1 MPLRAYVGMLARGA
15 RPGAYTFPPLLKA
28 VVAERGAVA
37 SAAGDSVHAHVV
49 KFGLQLNA
57 HVASSLVLMYAARGD
72 GVTARALLDVQPAR
86 GGGTPVMWNALIRTT
101 MSSSSTVSNPFAG
114 PDITLV
120 RDLNIHERV
129 PVKLDHTTAS
139 YSAWKRYFSLVF
151 REYLL
156 HGHVDGTVDSALMI
170 NDEEWMILN
179 ATIIRWFYLTIFG
192 DIFHTVV
199 NDEDDAYAPTFA
211 KVVAYLKLEE
221 RRMRVAGT
229 SATHTVLV
237 AGTRGGSALPP
248 PRLTPPQPAAPAFPP
263 GFPPAPAA
271 PFPPPQPAA
280 NGGVVAAAAGVAASR
295 EAAAVLREEHLASSS
310 RPLSRRLRGTPA
322 RTHGPASSTP
332 TPCRQ
337 FRLSCCS
344 FLDMVRAG
352 VVATPVTYITVLSA
366 CGKGNDVLLGM
377 QLHKR
382 VIESGVLPDLKVE
395 NALVDMYAECGE
407 MEAAW
412 DLFDSMQVRNIVS
425 WTSVIYGCVRLGQV
439 DRARVLFDRM
449 PERDTVSWTAM
460 IDGYVQAGQFREAL
474 EMFREMQL
482 SKVRADEFTMVSIV
496 TACAQLGALETGEW
510 ARLYMN
516 RHGIKMDTFVGNALI
531 DMYSKCGSIGR
542 AMDVFNEMHSR
553 DKFTWTAV
561 ILGLAVNGHGEEVID
576 MFDRM
581 LRVFEVPDEVTFIGV
596 LTACTHSGLIDK
608 GRDFFLSMTGT
619 YRIAPNV
626 MHYGCIIDLLGRA
639 GKLREA
645 LETIGKM
652 PMKPNSAIWGT
663 LLAACRVHGNSEM
676 GELAAERLL
685 ELDPENSMAYVLL
698 SNLYAKSN
706 RWGDVR
712 WLRQLMM
719 EKGIKKE
726 PGCSLV
732 EMNGTIHEFVA
743 GDRSHPMSEEIYS
756 KLDKFGTTSIKRK
769 ILVGFALLL

>member
-15 RPGAYTFPPLLKA
+15 RPDAYTFPPLLKA
-28 VVAERGAVA
+28 VVAERGAVPP
-37 SAAGDSVHAHVV
+37 SVGDSVHAHVV
-49 KFGLQLNA
+49 KFGLELNA

-86 GGGTPVMWNALIRTT
+86 GGGTPVVWNAL
-101 MSSSSTVSNPFAG
+101 MSG
-114 PDITLV
+114 
-120 RDLNIHERV
+120 H
-129 PVKLDHTTAS
+129 
-139 YSAWKRYFSLVF
+139 KR
-151 REYLL
+151 R
-156 HGHVDGTVDSALMI
+156 
-170 NDEEWMILN
+170 
-179 ATIIRWFYLTIFG
+179 
-192 DIFHTVV
+192 
-199 NDEDDAYAPTFA
+199 
-211 KVVAYLKLEE
+211 
-221 RRMRVAGT
+221 
-229 SATHTVLV
+229 
-237 AGTRGGSALPP
+237 
-248 PRLTPPQPAAPAFPP
+248 
-263 GFPPAPAA
+263 
-271 PFPPPQPAA
+271 
-280 NGGVVAAAAGVAASR
+280 
-295 EAAAVLREEHLASSS
+295 
-310 RPLSRRLRGTPA
+310 
-322 RTHGPASSTP
+322 
-332 TPCRQ
+332 RQ

-382 VIESGVLPDLKVE
+382 IIESGVLPDLKVE

-412 DLFDSMQVRNIVS
+412 DLFEGMQVRNIVS
-425 WTSVIYGCVRLGQV
+425 WTSVISGCVRLGQV

-460 IDGYVQAGQFREAL
+460 IDGYVQAGQFRGAL

-510 ARLYMN
+510 ARIYMN

-531 DMYSKCGSIGR
+531 DMYSKCGSIER

-561 ILGLAVNGHGEEVID
+561 ILGLAVNGHGEEAID

-581 LRVFEVPDEVTFIGV
+581 LRAFEAPDEVTFIGV
-596 LTACTHSGLIDK
+596 LTACTHAGLVDK
-608 GRDFFLSMTGT
+608 GRDFFLSMTVT

-626 MHYGCIIDLLGRA
+626 IHYGCIIDLLGRA

-652 PMKPNSAIWGT
+652 PMKPSSAIWGT
-663 LLAACRVHGNSEM
+663 LLAACRVHGNSEI

-712 WLRQLMM
+712 WLRQVMM

-726 PGCSLV
+726 PGCSLI

-756 KLDKFGTTSIKRK
+756 KLDKVLTDLKNDGYVPDVTEVFVQVTEEEKQKVLYWHSEK
-769 ILVGFALLL
+769 LAVAFALLVSESSVTIRIVKNLRMCLDCHNAIKLIAKLYMREIVVRDRTRFHHFRHGLCSCKDYW

>member
-15 RPGAYTFPPLLKA
+15 RPDAYTFPPLLKA
-28 VVAERGAVA
+28 VAAERGAVA
-37 SAAGDSVHAHVV
+37 SAAGDAVLAHVV
-49 KFGLQLNA
+49 KFGLELNA

-72 GVTARALLDVQPAR
+72 GVTARALLDVQLAR
-86 GGGTPVMWNALIRTT
+86 GGGTPVVWNAL
-101 MSSSSTVSNPFAG
+101 MSG
-114 PDITLV
+114 
-120 RDLNIHERV
+120 H
-129 PVKLDHTTAS
+129 
-139 YSAWKRYFSLVF
+139 KRS
-151 REYLL
+151 
-156 HGHVDGTVDSALMI
+156 
-170 NDEEWMILN
+170 
-179 ATIIRWFYLTIFG
+179 
-192 DIFHTVV
+192 
-199 NDEDDAYAPTFA
+199 
-211 KVVAYLKLEE
+211 
-221 RRMRVAGT
+221 
-229 SATHTVLV
+229 
-237 AGTRGGSALPP
+237 
-248 PRLTPPQPAAPAFPP
+248 
-263 GFPPAPAA
+263 
-271 PFPPPQPAA
+271 
-280 NGGVVAAAAGVAASR
+280 
-295 EAAAVLREEHLASSS
+295 
-310 RPLSRRLRGTPA
+310 
-322 RTHGPASSTP
+322 
-332 TPCRQ
+332 RQ

-344 FLDMVRAG
+344 FQDMVRAG
-352 VVATPVTYITVLSA
+352 IVPTPVTYITVLSA

-382 VIESGVLPDLKVE
+382 IIESGVLPDLKVE

-412 DLFDSMQVRNIVS
+412 DLFEGMQVRNIVS
-425 WTSVIYGCVRLGQV
+425 WTSVISGFVRLGQV
-439 DRARVLFDRM
+439 DRAKVLFDRM

-510 ARLYMN
+510 ARIYMN
-516 RHGIKMDTFVGNALI
+516 RHGINMDTFVGNALI
-531 DMYSKCGSIGR
+531 DMYSKCGSIER
-542 AMDVFNEMHSR
+542 ALDVFNEMHSR

-561 ILGLAVNGHGEEVID
+561 ILGLAVNGHGEEAID

-581 LRVFEVPDEVTFIGV
+581 LRAFEAPDEVTFIGV
-596 LTACTHSGLIDK
+596 LTACTHAGLVEK
-608 GRDFFLSMTGT
+608 GRDFFLSMTVT

-626 MHYGCIIDLLGRA
+626 MHYGCMIDLLGRA

-652 PMKPNSAIWGT
+652 PMKPSSAIWGT
-663 LLAACRVHGNSEM
+663 LLAACRVHGNSEI
-676 GELAAERLL
+676 GELAAEHLL

-712 WLRQLMM
+712 WLRQVMM

-726 PGCSLV
+726 PGCSLI

-756 KLDKFGTTSIKRK
+756 KLDKVLTDLKNDGYVPDVTEVFVQVTEEEKQKVLYWHSEK
-769 ILVGFALLL
+769 LAVAFALLVSESSMTIRIVKNLRMCLDCHNAIKLITKLYMREIVVRDRTRFHHFRHGLCSCKDYW

>member
-1 MPLRAYVGMLARGA
+1 MDDITKEWHDMARRDILKRRMLA
-15 RPGAYTFPPLLKA
+15 
-28 VVAERGAVA
+28 
-37 SAAGDSVHAHVV
+37 AAGGCFGAGVV
-49 KFGLQLNA
+49 FPSGVETSAVDAFGA
-57 HVASSLVLMYAARGD
+57 
-72 GVTARALLDVQPAR
+72 GV
-86 GGGTPVMWNALIRTT
+86 
-101 MSSSSTVSNPFAG
+101 
-114 PDITLV
+114 
-120 RDLNIHERV
+120 
-129 PVKLDHTTAS
+129 
-139 YSAWKRYFSLVF
+139 
-151 REYLL
+151 
-156 HGHVDGTVDSALMI
+156 
-170 NDEEWMILN
+170 
-179 ATIIRWFYLTIFG
+179 
-192 DIFHTVV
+192 
-199 NDEDDAYAPTFA
+199 
-211 KVVAYLKLEE
+211 
-221 RRMRVAGT
+221 GT
-229 SATHTVLV
+229 SAGDGLQ
-237 AGTRGGSALPP
+237 GGD
-248 PRLTPPQPAAPAFPP
+248 
-263 GFPPAPAA
+263 GI
-271 PFPPPQPAA
+271 
-280 NGGVVAAAAGVAASR
+280 NGGASYIMKKKNRAEGERSLRFPLEATAIPRPEGHRCCRLPTLLAGVQLHTRRARCATPSAVHLVGNPFFPGRRHDGACAAGRAAR
-295 EAAAVLREEHLASSS
+295 QRWRHACCVECAYVWPQEKQAVQAVMLLIPGYCEGWRCAH
-310 RPLSRRLRGTPA
+310 
-322 RTHGPASSTP
+322 
-332 TPCRQ
+332 
-337 FRLSCCS
+337 
-344 FLDMVRAG
+344 AG
-352 VVATPVTYITVLSA
+352 LYITVLSA

-382 VIESGVLPDLKVE
+382 VIESGVLPVLKVE

-412 DLFDSMQVRNIVS
+412 DLFEVMQVRNIVS
-425 WTSVIYGCVRLGQV
+425 WTSVICGCVRLGQV

-496 TACAQLGALETGEW
+496 TACTQLGALETGEW
-510 ARLYMN
+510 ARIYMN

-531 DMYSKCGSIGR
+531 DMYSKCGSIER
-542 AMDVFNEMHSR
+542 ALDVFNEMHSR

-561 ILGLAVNGHGEEVID
+561 ILGLAVNGHGLEAID

-581 LRVFEVPDEVTFIGV
+581 LRAFEAPDEVTFIGV
-596 LTACTHSGLIDK
+596 LTACTHAGLVDK
-608 GRDFFLSMTGT
+608 GRDFFLSMTVT

-663 LLAACRVHGNSEM
+663 LLAACRVHGNSEI

-685 ELDPENSMAYVLL
+685 ELEPENSMAYVLL

-726 PGCSLV
+726 PGCSLI

-756 KLDKFGTTSIKRK
+756 KLDMLLMDLKNDGYVPDVTEVFVQVTEEEKQKVLYWHSEK
-769 ILVGFALLL
+769 LAVAFALLVSESSVTIRIVKNLRMCLDCHNAIKLITKLYMREIVVRDRTRFHHFRHGLCSCKDYW

>member
-1 MPLRAYVGMLARGA
+1 MRPRPVRRNSQPGRHTVVVRLPGPRMPLRAYVGMLARGA
-15 RPGAYTFPPLLKA
+15 RPDAYTFPPLLKA
-28 VVAERGAVA
+28 AAELGAVPP
-37 SAAGDSVHAHVV
+37 SVGDAVHAHVV
-49 KFGLQLNA
+49 KFGLELNA

-72 GVTARALLDVQPAR
+72 GVTARALLDVQPAS
-86 GGGTPVMWNALIRTT
+86 GGGTPVVWNAL
-101 MSSSSTVSNPFAG
+101 MSG
-114 PDITLV
+114 
-120 RDLNIHERV
+120 H
-129 PVKLDHTTAS
+129 
-139 YSAWKRYFSLVF
+139 KRS
-151 REYLL
+151 
-156 HGHVDGTVDSALMI
+156 
-170 NDEEWMILN
+170 
-179 ATIIRWFYLTIFG
+179 
-192 DIFHTVV
+192 
-199 NDEDDAYAPTFA
+199 
-211 KVVAYLKLEE
+211 
-221 RRMRVAGT
+221 
-229 SATHTVLV
+229 
-237 AGTRGGSALPP
+237 
-248 PRLTPPQPAAPAFPP
+248 
-263 GFPPAPAA
+263 
-271 PFPPPQPAA
+271 
-280 NGGVVAAAAGVAASR
+280 
-295 EAAAVLREEHLASSS
+295 
-310 RPLSRRLRGTPA
+310 
-322 RTHGPASSTP
+322 
-332 TPCRQ
+332 RQ

-344 FLDMVRAG
+344 FLDMMRAG

-382 VIESGVLPDLKVE
+382 IIESGVLPDLKVE
-395 NALVDMYAECGE
+395 NALVDMYAECGQ

-412 DLFDSMQVRNIVS
+412 DLFEGMQVRNIVS
-425 WTSVIYGCVRLGQV
+425 WTSVISGFVRLGQV

-510 ARLYMN
+510 ARIYMN

-531 DMYSKCGSIGR
+531 DMYSKCGSIER
-542 AMDVFNEMHSR
+542 ALDVFNEVHSR

-561 ILGLAVNGHGEEVID
+561 ILGLAVNGHGEEAID

-581 LRVFEVPDEVTFIGV
+581 LRAFEAPDEVTFIGV
-596 LTACTHSGLIDK
+596 LTACTHAGLVDK

-626 MHYGCIIDLLGRA
+626 MHYGCMIDLLGRA

-652 PMKPNSAIWGT
+652 PMKPSSAIWGT
-663 LLAACRVHGNSEM
+663 LLAACRVHGNSEI

-712 WLRQLMM
+712 WLRQVMM

-726 PGCSLV
+726 PGCSLI

-756 KLDKFGTTSIKRK
+756 KLDKVLTDLKNDGYVPDVTEVFVQVTEEEKQKVLYWHSEK
-769 ILVGFALLL
+769 LAVAFALLVSESSVTIRIVKNLRMCLDCHNAIKLITKLYVREIVVRDRTRFHHFRHGLCSCKDYW

>member
-15 RPGAYTFPPLLKA
+15 RPDAYTFPPLLK
-28 VVAERGAVA
+28 VVAAERGAVA
-37 SAAGDSVHAHVV
+37 SAAGDAVLAHVV
-49 KFGLQLNA
+49 KFGLELNA

-72 GVTARALLDVQPAR
+72 GVTARALLDVQLAR
-86 GGGTPVMWNALIRTT
+86 GGGTPVVWNAL
-101 MSSSSTVSNPFAG
+101 MSG
-114 PDITLV
+114 
-120 RDLNIHERV
+120 H
-129 PVKLDHTTAS
+129 
-139 YSAWKRYFSLVF
+139 KRS
-151 REYLL
+151 
-156 HGHVDGTVDSALMI
+156 
-170 NDEEWMILN
+170 
-179 ATIIRWFYLTIFG
+179 
-192 DIFHTVV
+192 
-199 NDEDDAYAPTFA
+199 
-211 KVVAYLKLEE
+211 
-221 RRMRVAGT
+221 
-229 SATHTVLV
+229 
-237 AGTRGGSALPP
+237 
-248 PRLTPPQPAAPAFPP
+248 
-263 GFPPAPAA
+263 
-271 PFPPPQPAA
+271 
-280 NGGVVAAAAGVAASR
+280 
-295 EAAAVLREEHLASSS
+295 
-310 RPLSRRLRGTPA
+310 
-322 RTHGPASSTP
+322 
-332 TPCRQ
+332 RQ

-344 FLDMVRAG
+344 FQDMVRAG
-352 VVATPVTYITVLSA
+352 IVPTPVTYITVLSA

-382 VIESGVLPDLKVE
+382 IIESGVLPDLKVE

-412 DLFDSMQVRNIVS
+412 DLFEGMQVRNIVS
-425 WTSVIYGCVRLGQV
+425 WTSVISGFVRLGQV
-439 DRARVLFDRM
+439 DRAKVLFDCM

-510 ARLYMN
+510 ARIYMN
-516 RHGIKMDTFVGNALI
+516 RHGINMDTFVGNALI
-531 DMYSKCGSIGR
+531 DMYSKCGSIER
-542 AMDVFNEMHSR
+542 ALDVFNEMHSR

-561 ILGLAVNGHGEEVID
+561 ILGLAVNGHGEEAID

-581 LRVFEVPDEVTFIGV
+581 LRAFEAPDEVTFIGV
-596 LTACTHSGLIDK
+596 LTACTHAGLVEK
-608 GRDFFLSMTGT
+608 GRDFFLSMTVT

-626 MHYGCIIDLLGRA
+626 MHYGCMIDLLGRA

-652 PMKPNSAIWGT
+652 PMKPSSAIWGT
-663 LLAACRVHGNSEM
+663 LLAACRVHGNSEI
-676 GELAAERLL
+676 GELAAEHLL

-712 WLRQLMM
+712 WLRQVMM

-726 PGCSLV
+726 PGCSLI

-756 KLDKFGTTSIKRK
+756 KLDKVLTDLKNDGYVPDVTEVFVQVTEEEKQKVLYWHSEK
-769 ILVGFALLL
+769 LAVAFALLVSESSMTIRIVKNLRMCLDCHNAIKLITKLYMREIVVRDRTRFHHFRHGLCSCKDYW

>member
-86 GGGTPVMWNALIRTT
+86 GGGTPVMWNAL
-101 MSSSSTVSNPFAG
+101 MS
-114 PDITLV
+114 
-120 RDLNIHERV
+120 
-129 PVKLDHTTAS
+129 
-139 YSAWKRYFSLVF
+139 
-151 REYLL
+151 
-156 HGHVDGTVDSALMI
+156 GHDMLS
-170 NDEEWMILN
+170 ILC
-179 ATIIRWFYLTIFG
+179 TCIC
-192 DIFHTVV
+192 V
-199 NDEDDAYAPTFA
+199 PTFA

-221 RRMRVAGT
+221 RRMQVAGT
-229 SATHTVLV
+229 RATHTALV
-237 AGTRGGSALPP
+237 AGTRGGSAPPP
-248 PRLTPPQPAAPAFPP
+248 PRPTPPQPAAPAFPP
-263 GFPPAPAA
+263 GFPPAQ
-271 PFPPPQPAA
+271 PPPSRRPSRRPM
-280 NGGVVAAAAGVAASR
+280 GGVVAAAAGVAASR

-322 RTHGPASSTP
+322 RTHGPALSTP
-332 TPCRQ
+332 TPCRFLGPLLRAFSALGLRHTRRTTPRRSPMQRPTGSSRHQRSRQ

-352 VVATPVTYITVLSA
+352 IVATPVTYITVLSA
-366 CGKGNDVLLGM
+366 CGQGNDVLLGM

-561 ILGLAVNGHGEEVID
+561 ILGLAVNGHGEEAID

-756 KLDKFGTTSIKRK
+756 KLDKVLTDLKNDGYVPDVTEVFVQVTEEEKQKVLYWHSEKLAVAFALLFGTTSIKRK
-769 ILVGFALLL
+769 VLLCSSE

>member
-86 GGGTPVMWNALIRTT
+86 GGGTPVMWNAL
-101 MSSSSTVSNPFAG
+101 MSV
-114 PDITLV
+114 
-120 RDLNIHERV
+120 H
-129 PVKLDHTTAS
+129 
-139 YSAWKRYFSLVF
+139 KRS
-151 REYLL
+151 
-156 HGHVDGTVDSALMI
+156 
-170 NDEEWMILN
+170 
-179 ATIIRWFYLTIFG
+179 
-192 DIFHTVV
+192 
-199 NDEDDAYAPTFA
+199 
-211 KVVAYLKLEE
+211 
-221 RRMRVAGT
+221 
-229 SATHTVLV
+229 
-237 AGTRGGSALPP
+237 
-248 PRLTPPQPAAPAFPP
+248 
-263 GFPPAPAA
+263 
-271 PFPPPQPAA
+271 
-280 NGGVVAAAAGVAASR
+280 
-295 EAAAVLREEHLASSS
+295 
-310 RPLSRRLRGTPA
+310 
-322 RTHGPASSTP
+322 
-332 TPCRQ
+332 RQ

-352 VVATPVTYITVLSA
+352 IVATPVTYITVLSA
-366 CGKGNDVLLGM
+366 CGQGNDVLLGM

-510 ARLYMN
+510 ARIYMN

-531 DMYSKCGSIGR
+531 DMYSKCGSIER

-553 DKFTWTAV
+553 DKFTWTAI
-561 ILGLAVNGHGEEVID
+561 ILGLAVNGHGEEAIN

-581 LRVFEVPDEVTFIGV
+581 LRAFEAPDEVTFIGV
-596 LTACTHSGLIDK
+596 LTACTHAGLVDK
-608 GRDFFLSMTGT
+608 GRDFFLSMTVT

-626 MHYGCIIDLLGRA
+626 MHYGCMIDLLGRA

-652 PMKPNSAIWGT
+652 PMKPSSAIWGT
-663 LLAACRVHGNSEM
+663 LLAACRVHGNSEI

-712 WLRQLMM
+712 WLRQVMM

-726 PGCSLV
+726 PGCSLI

-756 KLDKFGTTSIKRK
+756 KLDKVLTDLKNDGYVPDVTEVFVQVTEEEKQKVLYWHSEK
-769 ILVGFALLL
+769 LAVAFALLVSESSVTIRIVKNLRMCLDCHNAIKLITKLYMREIVVRDRTRFHHFRHGLCSCKDYW